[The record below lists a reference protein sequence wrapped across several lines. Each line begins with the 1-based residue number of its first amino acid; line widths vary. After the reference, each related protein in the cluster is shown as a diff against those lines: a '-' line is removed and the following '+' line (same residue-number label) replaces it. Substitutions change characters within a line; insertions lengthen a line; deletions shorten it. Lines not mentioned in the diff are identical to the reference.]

1 MKKTKLSEIDIR
13 RDEFCTPAIVGA
25 FSFIL
30 GQLEKNWKDWRV
42 TARVSEEQYMAHL
55 KDRIESALVSN
66 LYPQITAEEYRDHVA
81 KPIQEAMSERE
92 EA

>member
-30 GQLEKNWKDWRV
+30 GQWEKNWKDWREI
-42 TARVSEEQYMAHL
+42 AGVSEKEYMAYL

-66 LYPQITAEEYRDHVA
+66 LYPQITAEDYRDHVD
-81 KPIQEAMSERE
+81 KPIQEAISKKEK
-92 EA
+92 A

>member
-1 MKKTKLSEIDIR
+1 MKKTKLSEIDIKH
-13 RDEFCTPAIVGA
+13 DQFCTPAIVGA

-30 GQLEKNWKDWRV
+30 GQWEKNWKDWREI
-42 TARVSEEQYMAHL
+42 AGVSEKEYMAHL

-81 KPIQEAMSERE
+81 KLINEAISKKE

>member
-1 MKKTKLSEIDIR
+1 MKKTKLSEIDIKC
-13 RDEFCTPAIVGA
+13 DQFCTPAIVGA

-30 GQLEKNWKDWRV
+30 GQWEKNWKDWREV
-42 TARVSEEQYMAHL
+42 AGVSEKDYMAYL

-81 KPIQEAMSERE
+81 KPIQEAISKKE
-92 EA
+92 ES

>member
-1 MKKTKLSEIDIR
+1 MKKTKLSDIDIH
-13 RDEFCTPAIVGA
+13 RDEFCTPALFGA
-25 FSFIL
+25 FSVIL
-30 GQLEKNWKDWRV
+30 GDWEKNWKDWREV
-42 TARVSEEQYMAHL
+42 SGVSEKQYMAYL

-66 LYPQITAEEYRDHVA
+66 LYPQITADEYRDHVA